1 MEGDPRMISGVW
13 PPKSHSPVENAETLE
28 IQACSAVMLPA
39 HAALGAGQD
48 AGVLPSPS
56 PPRVLP

>member
-1 MEGDPRMISGVW
+1 MISGVW

-48 AGVLPSPS
+48 AGVLPSLS